1 MADSLENDVSE
12 DSPKGS
18 RRLRRSTASV
28 TNSRQNTLERLKQ
41 ARMTG
46 KVFRA
51 RVDDLIQDVYVEV
64 DDEEYQAKKQFYREF
79 VEDDVG
85 ASYYDE
91 DSDDDEEHE
100 KQIKKKKEGKKAK
113 SGTIKH
119 HFQSIAN
126 NKKPSDEKNIRVE
139 DDDILNE
146 CLADIIGTSNLST
159 ENTTSVFEDPFLNNS
174 TLRKPQQSLQQ
185 SSQKESDVQSINP
198 FKASTLPPKSTQ
210 KSNVQPSTSST
221 SVVLQLD
228 QPDIDDIDLTENEII
243 NVDNNN
249 TDKNFDEHNENIQI
263 NRQIF
268 TKSPSIE
275 ISTTQRKRDASPLST
290 PIRPMKLLRVDGDS
304 LKFYFIDAFENIY
317 KSSGTVYLF
326 GYLNSLDVKP
336 QSCCIT
342 LRNITRQLFF
352 LKREISLSSR
362 KSVTKEDLHS
372 DIQKTFKTLG
382 INKFKIKPEFV
393 TKRFISPDAS
403 VPKECETV
411 EVWANCDFGR
421 IPTNLSGDCFS
432 HVMNTTTTALER
444 LLIEREI
451 YGPCWLEI
459 RNAEIV
465 DSHVSHCQH
474 EYSLNMDQMDYISMS
489 SASSTPIPPPSI
501 TLVALNILTALN
513 PETKDIQIVMI
524 SLIHHS
530 CNLEM
535 STNFEPKS
543 LITKRFCVVSKFN
556 KGLTLPFD
564 LEDQLKRNGIATMVR
579 RVGDEL
585 SLLNIFLSKIAEID
599 PDLILAHDLNAQLT
613 LIQTRMEKY
622 KLRKWDRLGRLKRSV
637 QIQKIGRSKFAQ
649 WELTAGRLCLD
660 TKIAASELI
669 HCRSYEMEDLVETL
683 LKMNRQNLSTEQISE
698 PFLITN
704 PKIKL
709 IDLIKW
715 NWNENLYTLKLVEHL
730 NSIPLFVQI
739 TQIVGGVLSRTL
751 MGGRAE
757 RNEYLLLHACHRN
770 NCVPPDKYNA
780 QKSVKAT
787 TLKKQSKKLSSK
799 NGENNQEVNDGDI
812 EEIVIDAEPN
822 VQEEVQAQ
830 EETEMSASKQEGKI
844 NKNNKKTQ
852 YTGGLVLE
860 PKIGLYE
867 TFIVLLDFNSL
878 YPSIIQEFN
887 ICFTTIDQAFDDLA
901 EMDLPNA
908 PGSSR
913 PDGILKN
920 EIRKLVNRRKEVKK
934 LMSKEKH
941 DSEKYQQYNI
951 RQIGLKLTAN
961 SMYGCLGFQQSRFF
975 AKTLAAMIT
984 SKGRELL
991 LHTRTLVEN
1000 ENFSV
1005 IYGDTDSLMVN
1016 TNTTNFQEAKQIG
1029 QKLKQVV
1036 NKNYS
1041 LLELDIDGIYKRL
1054 LLLKKKKY
1062 AALSVDLNDENS
1074 TTAEL
1079 KGLDIVR
1086 RDWSEL
1092 AKDIGLEIVNLI
1104 LSSIDRNTLIERITS
1119 VLALRREDLEEGR
1132 FPLEKFEILKQLTR
1146 DPIDYKDIKSQPHA
1160 VIARRLNESKKFR
1173 LRQGDIVKYIICTD
1187 GTNNPPTQRGYHSSE
1202 ILDNEELSVDKNY
1215 YLAQQIHPIVMRL
1228 CEPIIEM
1235 DAYKIAEILGLDP
1248 SGYRK
1253 RVFEFD
1259 NGDKDNAFGIN
1270 KDEKIDLS
1278 VVFAPFLS
1286 K

>member
-1 MADSLENDVSE
+1 MADSLENDISE

-18 RRLRRSTASV
+18 RRLRRSTASEA
-28 TNSRQNTLERLKQ
+28 NSRQSTLERLKQ

-46 KVFRA
+46 KAFRA

-91 DSDDDEEHE
+91 DSEDDEENE
-100 KQIKKKKEGKKAK
+100 KQIKKKKEGKKVK
-113 SGTIKH
+113 PGTIKH
-119 HFQSIAN
+119 HFQSISN

-146 CLADIIGTSNLST
+146 CLADIIGTNNLST
-159 ENTTSVFEDPFLNNS
+159 EKTVSVFEDPFLNTS
-174 TLRKPQQSLQQ
+174 LHKQQQSPQKA
-185 SSQKESDVQSINP
+185 SQNESDIQSINP
-198 FKASTLPPKSTQ
+198 FKTDALSKSTQ
-210 KSNVQPSTSST
+210 NIKFSKSAQPCTPSTSIT
-221 SVVLQLD
+221 SLQLD
-228 QPDIDDIDLTENEII
+228 EPDIDDVDLTENEII
-243 NVDNNN
+243 DVENGKNNFEDNIE
-249 TDKNFDEHNENIQI
+249 TLQTEKQKFP
-263 NRQIF
+263 
-268 TKSPSIE
+268 KSPSIE
-275 ISTTQRKRDASPLST
+275 TKTTTQRKRDASPISI
-290 PIRPMKLLRVDGDS
+290 PERPMKLLRVDSDS
-304 LKFYFIDAFENIY
+304 LKFYFLDAFENIY
-317 KSSGTVYLF
+317 TKPGTVYLF
-326 GYLNSLDVKP
+326 GYLNSTDVKP

-342 LRNITRQLFF
+342 LRNITKQLFF
-352 LKREISLSSR
+352 LKREI
-362 KSVTKEDLHS
+362 
-372 DIQKTFKTLG
+372 
-382 INKFKIKPEFV
+382 FV
-393 TKRFISPDAS
+393 TKCFISPDAS
-403 VPKECETV
+403 VPKECQTV
-411 EVWANCDFGR
+411 EVWAKCNFGR

-444 LLIEREI
+444 VLIEREI
-451 YGPCWLEI
+451 FGPCWLEI
-459 RNAEIV
+459 QNARKKE
-465 DSHVSHCQH
+465 DGDPHVSYCQH

-489 SASSTPIPPPSI
+489 STLPTPLPPPSI
-501 TLVALNILTALN
+501 TLV
-513 PETKDIQIVMI
+513 IVMI

-535 STNFEPKS
+535 STNFDPKS

-556 KGLTLPFD
+556 KGLPLPFD
-564 LEDQLKRNGIATMVR
+564 LEDQLKNNGISTMVR
-579 RVGDEL
+579 KVGDEL
-585 SLLNIFLSKIAEID
+585 SLLNIFLSKIAELD
-599 PDLILAHDLNAQLT
+599 PDMILAHDLNAQLT
-613 LIQTRMEKY
+613 LLQTRIEKY
-622 KLRKWDRLGRLKRSV
+622 NKLKKWDRLGRIKNKD

-660 TKIAASELI
+660 SKIAASELI

-770 NCVPPDKYNA
+770 NCIPPDKYN
-780 QKSVKAT
+780 
-787 TLKKQSKKLSSK
+787 
-799 NGENNQEVNDGDI
+799 EINDGDI
-812 EEIVIDAEPN
+812 EVVVDTEPI
-822 VQEEVQAQ
+822 QEEENEITAPKQ
-830 EETEMSASKQEGKI
+830 EEKI
-844 NKNNKKTQ
+844 TKNNKKTQ

-887 ICFTTIDQAFDDLA
+887 ICFTTVDQAFDDLA
-901 EMDLPNA
+901 EIDLPNA

-934 LMSKEKH
+934 IMSKEKH

-951 RQIGLKLTAN
+951 RQLGLKLTAN
-961 SMYGCLGFQQSRFF
+961 SMYGCLGFKQSRFF

-991 LHTRTLVEN
+991 LHAKTLVEN

-1005 IYGDTDSLMVN
+1005 IYGDTDSLMIN
-1016 TNTTNFQEAKQIG
+1016 TNTTNFLEAKQIG

-1062 AALSVDLNDENS
+1062 AALSVDFNDENL

-1104 LSSIDRNTLIERITS
+1104 LSSIDRKTLIERITS
-1119 VLALRREDLEEGR
+1119 VLALRREDLEDGR

-1146 DPIDYKDIKSQPHA
+1146 DPADYKDIKSQPHA

-1202 ILDNEELSVDKNY
+1202 ILANDELSVDKNY
-1215 YLAQQIHPIVMRL
+1215 YLAQQIHPVVMRL
-1228 CEPIIEM
+1228 CEPIVEI

-1253 RVFEFD
+1253 RIFEAS
-1259 NGDKDNAFGIN
+1259 NGGDNADTFGIS

-1278 VVFAPFLS
+1278 VIFAPFIL

>member
-1 MADSLENDVSE
+1 
-12 DSPKGS
+12 
-18 RRLRRSTASV
+18 
-28 TNSRQNTLERLKQ
+28 
-41 ARMTG
+41 MTG
-46 KVFRA
+46 KAFRA

-91 DSDDDEEHE
+91 DSEDDEENE
-100 KQIKKKKEGKKAK
+100 KQIKKKKEGKKVK
-113 SGTIKH
+113 PGTIKH
-119 HFQSIAN
+119 HFQSISN

-146 CLADIIGTSNLST
+146 CLADIIGTNNLST
-159 ENTTSVFEDPFLNNS
+159 EKTVSVFEDPFLNTS
-174 TLRKPQQSLQQ
+174 LHKQQQSPQKA
-185 SSQKESDVQSINP
+185 SQNESDIQSINP
-198 FKASTLPPKSTQ
+198 FKTDALSKSTQ
-210 KSNVQPSTSST
+210 NIKFSKSAQPCTPSTSIT
-221 SVVLQLD
+221 SLQLD
-228 QPDIDDIDLTENEII
+228 EPDIDDVDLTENEII
-243 NVDNNN
+243 DVENGKNNFEDNIE
-249 TDKNFDEHNENIQI
+249 TIQTEK
-263 NRQIF
+263 QKF
-268 TKSPSIE
+268 PKSPSIE
-275 ISTTQRKRDASPLST
+275 TKTTTQRKRDASPISI
-290 PIRPMKLLRVDGDS
+290 PERPMKLLRVDSDS
-304 LKFYFIDAFENIY
+304 LKFYFLDAFENIY
-317 KSSGTVYLF
+317 TKPGTVYLF
-326 GYLNSLDVKP
+326 GYLNSTDVKP

-342 LRNITRQLFF
+342 LRNITKQLFF
-352 LKREISLSSR
+352 LKREISLSS
-362 KSVTKEDLHS
+362 KNPVTKDDLFS

-382 INKFKIKPEFV
+382 INEFEIKPEFV
-393 TKRFISPDAS
+393 TKCFISPDAS
-403 VPKECETV
+403 VPKECQTV
-411 EVWANCDFGR
+411 EVWAKCNFGR

-444 LLIEREI
+444 VLIEREI

-459 RNAEIV
+459 RNARKKE
-465 DSHVSHCQH
+465 DGDPHVSYCQH

-489 SASSTPIPPPSI
+489 STLPTPLPPPSI
-501 TLVALNILTALN
+501 TLVVLNILTALN
-513 PETKDIQIVMI
+513 PKTKDTQIVMI

-535 STNFEPKS
+535 STNFDPKS

-556 KGLTLPFD
+556 KGLPLPFD
-564 LEDQLKRNGIATMVR
+564 LEDQLKNNGISTMVR
-579 RVGDEL
+579 KVGDEL
-585 SLLNIFLSKIAEID
+585 SLLNIFLSKIAELD
-599 PDLILAHDLNAQLT
+599 PDMIL
-613 LIQTRMEKY
+613 TRIEKY
-622 KLRKWDRLGRLKRSV
+622 NKLKKWDRLGRIKNKD

-660 TKIAASELI
+660 SKIAASELI

-770 NCVPPDKYNA
+770 NCIPPDKYNA
-780 QKSVKAT
+780 IKSVKSNVT
-787 TLKKQSKKLSSK
+787 KKKIQDKKLPSK
-799 NGENNQEVNDGDI
+799 NGENNQEINDGDI
-812 EEIVIDAEPN
+812 EVVVDTEPI
-822 VQEEVQAQ
+822 QEEENEITAPKQ
-830 EETEMSASKQEGKI
+830 EEKI
-844 NKNNKKTQ
+844 TKNNKKTQ

-887 ICFTTIDQAFDDLA
+887 ICFTTVDQAFDDLA
-901 EMDLPNA
+901 EIDLPNA

-951 RQIGLKLTAN
+951 RQLGLKLTAN
-961 SMYGCLGFQQSRFF
+961 SMYGCLGFKQSRFF

-991 LHTRTLVEN
+991 LHAKTLVEN

-1016 TNTTNFQEAKQIG
+1016 TNTTNFLEAKQIG

-1062 AALSVDLNDENS
+1062 AALSVDFNDENL

-1104 LSSIDRNTLIERITS
+1104 LSSIDRKTLIERITS
-1119 VLALRREDLEEGR
+1119 VLALRREDLEDGR

-1146 DPIDYKDIKSQPHA
+1146 DPADYKDIKSQPHA

-1202 ILDNEELSVDKNY
+1202 ILANEELSVDKNY
-1215 YLAQQIHPIVMRL
+1215 YLAQQIHPVVMRL
-1228 CEPIIEM
+1228 CEPIVEI

-1253 RVFEFD
+1253 RIFEVS
-1259 NGDKDNAFGIN
+1259 NGGDNADTFGIS

-1278 VVFAPFLS
+1278 VIFAPFLL

>member
-210 KSNVQPSTSST
+210 KS
-221 SVVLQLD
+221 
-228 QPDIDDIDLTENEII
+228 
-243 NVDNNN
+243 
-249 TDKNFDEHNENIQI
+249 
-263 NRQIF
+263 
-268 TKSPSIE
+268 
-275 ISTTQRKRDASPLST
+275 
-290 PIRPMKLLRVDGDS
+290 
-304 LKFYFIDAFENIY
+304 
-317 KSSGTVYLF
+317 
-326 GYLNSLDVKP
+326 
-336 QSCCIT
+336 
-342 LRNITRQLFF
+342 
-352 LKREISLSSR
+352 SLSSR

-1173 LRQGDIVKYIICTD
+1173 LRQGDIVKYIICT
-1187 GTNNPPTQRGYHSSE
+1187 TRFT
-1202 ILDNEELSVDKNY
+1202 DKNY